1 VALFLGDQA
10 SEDFQAFDAVTKV
23 VDEAYFAHSN
33 EQVLRERFG
42 QQGSAKLIVLK
53 HHDEL

>member
-1 VALFLGDQA
+1 MALFLGDQA